1 VGEQRELRLERQIA
15 GLDKGAVIFFPTNDN
30 YEALC
35 TITLALVF
43 CCGREVFGVLYC
55 IYICGPF
62 FRTVFY
68 GTCKSQALL
77 SIDAMRLS
85 VRPLT
90 RHVLAFMQHTSSS

>member
-1 VGEQRELRLERQIA
+1 MGEQRELRLERQIA
-15 GLDKGAVIFFPTNDN
+15 GLDKGAVIFFLQMIIMKLYSPSLWLWFSVA
-30 YEALC
+30 EERS
-35 TITLALVF
+35 LVF
-43 CCGREVFGVLYC
+43 STV
-55 IYICGPF
+55 YICGPF